1 MDPQVSTSFIPKK
14 NFDTGSSRSGGSGGV
29 GLLVLLSILIFV
41 AALALA
47 GGIFA
52 YQKLLTQS
60 IASKSASLK
69 ANEDAYNLTVIQEL
83 VRADS
88 RINEA
93 EVLLNKHVAPS
104 EIFSFL
110 SLQTLEKV
118 QFTSFE
124 YSLKADG
131 TTDINL
137 KGLADSFST
146 IALQSDQFG
155 ASKILKDVVFSEV
168 NLDSTTGKVTFSVAA
183 TVAPSLIL
191 YTNALSGSMAT
202 PIDMPTDTEAGTTTT
217 Q

>member
-14 NFDTGSSRSGGSGGV
+14 NFDTGSSRSGGSGGA
-29 GLLVLLSILIFV
+29 GLIVLLAILIFV
-41 AALALA
+41 ASLVAA

-60 IASKSASLK
+60 IANKSASLK
-69 ANEDAYNLTVIQEL
+69 ANEDAYNLVVIQEL

-93 EVLLNKHVAPS
+93 DVLLNKHVAPS

-118 QFTSFE
+118 QFTSFD
-124 YSLKADG
+124 YSLKPDG
-131 TTDINL
+131 TTEIAL
-137 KGLADSFST
+137 HGLADSFST

-155 ASKILKDVVFSEV
+155 ASKILKDVVFSDV
-168 NLDSTTGKVTFSVAA
+168 NLDSDKGKVTFSVTA

-191 YTNALSGSMAT
+191 YTNALSASPAT
-202 PIDMPTDTEAGTTTT
+202 PLESEAQTGTTTS

>member
-1 MDPQVSTSFIPKK
+1 MDPTVSTSFIPKK
-14 NFDTGSSRSGGSGGV
+14 NFDTGSSRSGGSSGT
-29 GLLVLLSILIFV
+29 GLLVLLAILVFV
-41 AALALA
+41 ASLVAA

-52 YQKLLTQS
+52 YQKLLTKS
-60 IASKSASLK
+60 IADKSASLK
-69 ANEDAYNLTVIQEL
+69 ANEEAYNLAVIQEL

-131 TTDINL
+131 TTDMSL

-155 ASKILKDVVFSEV
+155 ASKILKDVVFSDV
-168 NLDSTTGKVTFSVAA
+168 NLDSSTGKVTFSVKA

-191 YTNALSGSMAT
+191 YTNALAGSNETVNEA
-202 PIDMPTDTEAGTTTT
+202 PSNTDAGTTTT

>member
-1 MDPQVSTSFIPKK
+1 M
-14 NFDTGSSRSGGSGGV
+14 
-29 GLLVLLSILIFV
+29 LAILIFV
-41 AALALA
+41 ASLVAA

-83 VRADS
+83 IRADS

-93 EVLLNKHVAPS
+93 GVLLNKHIAPS
-104 EIFSFL
+104 EIFAFL
-110 SLQTLEKV
+110 SMQTLEKV
-118 QFTSFE
+118 QFDSFE
-124 YSLKADG
+124 YSLKQDG
-131 TTDINL
+131 TTDISL
-137 KGLADSFST
+137 GGLADSFST

-155 ASKILKDVVFSEV
+155 ASKILRDVVFSDV
-168 NLDSTTGKVTFSVAA
+168 NLDPDKGKVTFSVSA

-191 YTNALSGSMAT
+191 YTNALNSSPSTPVEESEPQTGSV
-202 PIDMPTDTEAGTTTT
+202 GTTTA